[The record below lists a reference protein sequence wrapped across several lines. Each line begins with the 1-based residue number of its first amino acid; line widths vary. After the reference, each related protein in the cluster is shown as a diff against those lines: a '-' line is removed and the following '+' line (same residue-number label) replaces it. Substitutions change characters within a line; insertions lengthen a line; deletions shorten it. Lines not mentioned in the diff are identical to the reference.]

1 MCDGVPEQ
9 VGQACQV
16 FRVWAQTCLSGELWP
31 RREIPAK
38 VPLCKCLN
46 GSNLD
51 AGEQSTNPWLSLN
64 RLDHNYPHLSCSVS
78 TSVSSP
84 FSSFLRGNVTLSQ
97 RQVCS
102 SAWTWPDLFSFIRI
116 CTVVHLVHKLHL
128 VRWVFHSLLV
138 CVCVRETEISTW
150 KTRSN
155 VQHLLDLDCDE
166 GGVQAPGS
174 SSPLDKSR
182 QRSRCAAA
190 AVNLQTKMD
199 TLWHPHCSC
208 RLWRSWRVGGVSNLC
223 HCYGACR
230 CIRQVWKWLGPPAL
244 STERSNYVN
253 PSHNSLLITKFQPS
267 CEITP
272 TGEWSMFSVPKNLQN
287 KGVQA
292 SCYR

>member
-116 CTVVHLVHKLHL
+116 CTVVHLVHRLHL

-138 CVCVRETEISTW
+138 CVCERDRDFHLKNQVKCSTSTGSRLRRRW
-150 KTRSN
+150 
-155 VQHLLDLDCDE
+155 C
-166 GGVQAPGS
+166 PGS
-174 SSPLDKSR
+174 RKLIAP
-182 QRSRCAAA
+182 
-190 AVNLQTKMD
+190 
-199 TLWHPHCSC
+199 
-208 RLWRSWRVGGVSNLC
+208 
-223 HCYGACR
+223 
-230 CIRQVWKWLGPPAL
+230 RQVTSTFPMCCRGGKFTDKDGHPLTSTLFL
-244 STERSNYVN
+244 SSVAELTCGRSIEFV
-253 PSHNSLLITKFQPS
+253 PLLWSLSVHTAGVEMIR
-267 CEITP
+267 P
-272 TGEWSMFSVPKNLQN
+272 TCSVHRAK
-287 KGVQA
+287 
-292 SCYR
+292 